1 MSSSFK
7 LIIGLCCVLGLTIS
21 ACTKESSEASQ
32 PQAKQETSRTEVTQ
46 SDQTDQSDR
55 EGNGSAADAYGQVI
69 QEIRSLQRTTRDQMR
84 LVAQVEKMFK
94 DFIAEYPGSE
104 EADDARL
111 NLGQIYSQINRAD
124 DAIDI
129 LYELIDGGTANN
141 EKLGMAHFILAD
153 AYKNSDQFDKA
164 KREYEIVVKQYS
176 FLERQIIEMAKAN
189 LEDIDTLKRLA
200 IGSKPI
206 PFEVKTTDGD
216 VVSLEKLKGKVVLLD
231 FWATWCGP
239 CRVEMPNVVRLYK
252 KNQKKG
258 FEIVGIS
265 LDRSRS
271 AMDQYVKANDMDW
284 PQFFDGKYWQN
295 EIAMMY
301 RVRSIPATY
310 LIDKQGVIRYR
321 ALRGKELEAA
331 VDKLLEES

>member
-1 MSSSFK
+1 MSSSLK
-7 LIIGLCCVLGLTIS
+7 WVIGLCCVLGLTS
-21 ACTKESSEASQ
+21 GACTKESSEASQ
-32 PQAKQETSRTEVTQ
+32 PQSKQETNRIEVAQSGQ
-46 SDQTDQSDR
+46 SDQK
-55 EGNGSAADAYGQVI
+55 GHGSAEDAYGHLI
-69 QEIRSLQRTTRDQMR
+69 EEIRSLQRTTRDQMR

-94 DFIAEYPGSE
+94 GFIDEYPGSE

-111 NLGQIYSQINRAD
+111 NLGQIYSQLNRAD

-129 LYELIDGGTANN
+129 LYELIDGGTASN
-141 EKLGMAHFILAD
+141 EKLGIAHFTLGD
-153 AYKNSDQFDKA
+153 AYRNSDQFDKA

-176 FLERQIIEMAKAN
+176 FLGRQVVDMAKAN
-189 LEDIDTLKRLA
+189 LEDIDTLRQLA

-216 VVSLEKLKGKVVLLD
+216 VLSLEKLKGKVVLLD

-239 CRVEMPNVVRLYK
+239 CRAEMPNVVRLYK

-271 AMDQYVKANDMDW
+271 ALDQYVKANDMEW

-301 RVRSIPATY
+301 RVRSIPATF
-310 LIDKQGVIRYR
+310 LIDKEGVIRYR
-321 ALRGKELEAA
+321 TLRGRELETA
-331 VDKLLEES
+331 VDKLLKES